1 MRARPSGLLDRLP
14 QPPAWLAPALGI
26 AAGGVLLVTIGLML
40 LPGLLHVGGLSE
52 QDPSDLPL
60 VAVDP
65 GVGFAAPEATAPEQ
79 PGLDIYAAL
88 EPLPSAGI
96 EPLAESDDSWLEPA
110 GAAAVEDDA
119 STLSCIIEPFQVV
132 EVGSAV
138 TGIIQEIYVERSEL
152 VEAGQVLVELESEA
166 EQAAVRVASAR
177 AAMNERIQS
186 SEASATLGKRKLDR
200 VNKLFENDTL
210 SLDLREEVETEAK
223 VAQLELDQARAEKR
237 LAALHREQALAVLKR
252 RTIHSPLSGVVVER
266 MMSPGE
272 RVEDRPI
279 LEIAQIDPLRVEVI
293 MPSALF
299 GSIELGMRAAVVPE
313 FPGDTVHVASVS
325 IVDRVIDAA
334 SGTFGVRLELP
345 KPDYE
350 IPGGLHCQVR
360 FLSE

>member
-1 MRARPSGLLDRLP
+1 MARLSGLLDRLRR
-14 QPPAWLAPALGI
+14 PPAWLVPALGV
-26 AAGGVLLVTIGLML
+26 AAGGALLVTIGLAL
-40 LPGLLHVGGLSE
+40 LPGLLHVGGVSE

-65 GVGFAAPEATAPEQ
+65 EVGFAAPETAAPEQ
-79 PGLDIYAAL
+79 PGLDAYAAL
-88 EPLPSAGI
+88 EPL
-96 EPLAESDDSWLEPA
+96 AESEDSWLEPA
-110 GAAAVEDDA
+110 GGAAAEDDA
-119 STLSCIIEPFQVV
+119 SSLTCIIEPFQVV
-132 EVGSAV
+132 EIGSAV
-138 TGIIQEIYVERSEL
+138 TGIIEEIHVERSEF
-152 VEAGQVLVELESEA
+152 VEAGQVLVELESEV

-223 VAQLELDQARAEKR
+223 VARMELKEARAEKQ
-237 LAALHREQALAVLKR
+237 LAALQHEQALAVLKR
-252 RTIHSPLSGVVVER
+252 RTIRSPLSGVVVQR

-272 RVEDRPI
+272 RVEDEPI
-279 LEIAQIDPLRVEVI
+279 LKIAQIDPLRVEVI
-293 MPSALF
+293 LPSAMF

-325 IVDRVIDAA
+325 IVDRLIDAA
-334 SGTFGVRLELP
+334 SGTFGVRLDLP
-345 KPDYE
+345 NPEHE

>member
-1 MRARPSGLLDRLP
+1 VRRPPVWLGL
-14 QPPAWLAPALGI
+14 ALGVT
-26 AAGGVLLVTIGLML
+26 AGGVLLVMLGLL
-40 LPGLLHVGGLSE
+40 SLPGFLHVKKPSE
-52 QDPSDLPL
+52 QDPFDLPL
-60 VAVDP
+60 IEVDP
-65 GVGFAAPEATAPEQ
+65 GKAFDAPEAAAPLQ
-79 PGLDIYAAL
+79 PGLDTYAAL

-96 EPLAESDDSWLEPA
+96 EPQVESEDPWFEPA
-110 GAAAVEDDA
+110 GAPEAENDA
-119 STLSCIIEPFQVV
+119 STLTCLIEPFQVV
-132 EVGSAV
+132 EIGSAV
-138 TGIIQEIYVERSEL
+138 TGIIQKIHVERSEFI
-152 VEAGQVLVELESEA
+152 EAGQLLVELESEV

-177 AAMNERIQS
+177 AAMNERIRS
-186 SEASATLGKRKLDR
+186 SQANATLGERKRDR
-200 VNKLFENDTL
+200 VNKLFQNNTL

-237 LAALHREQALAVLKR
+237 LAALHREQALAVLQR

-272 RVEDRPI
+272 RVEDEPI

-293 MPSALF
+293 LPSGLF
-299 GSIELGMRAAVVPE
+299 GSIEVGMRAAVTPE

-345 KPDYE
+345 NPEYE